1 MAQSR
6 GRIILLNGTSSAG
19 KSTLAKV
26 LRVRL
31 APQFH
36 YYSSDQLADAGFRPL
51 DGNVR
56 FKYRESFFEGF
67 HRSISAFAEVGL
79 DLLVEHIVECQSWAD
94 DLKVLLSPFDVFW
107 VGVHAPVAEIERRER
122 LRGNRQIGEGVYH
135 LKTHTF
141 CEYDLEVDTTQ
152 PLEQNVETI
161 LTAWRSRSISAPD
174 QGGCAKEGF

>member
-1 MAQSR
+1 
-6 GRIILLNGTSSAG
+6 
-19 KSTLAKV
+19 
-26 LRVRL
+26 
-31 APQFH
+31 
-36 YYSSDQLADAGFRPL
+36 
-51 DGNVR
+51 
-56 FKYRESFFEGF
+56 
-67 HRSISAFAEVGL
+67 
-79 DLLVEHIVECQSWAD
+79 VEHIVECQSWAD

-174 QGGCAKEGF
+174 QGGCARAVQRSLVSP